1 VTQPPE
7 TGPAPAGA
15 EESSPVTPP
24 AAASDAE
31 APEAAAPEAP
41 VATPDAAP
49 QAAPDAAPQVAPEV
63 AAATV
68 AAPPATAAP
77 TPAVFG
83 NASGRSRRGEART
96 YDFRRPTKLSREH
109 VRVLQIAQEAFARQA
124 TTILTTFLRAGAR
137 LELVGIE
144 QFSYDDYLATLP
156 NPVFITT
163 FTLEPLAGKGLLA
176 YPLDMAMAIVDHMLG
191 GSGRAEQPNRPMTA
205 MESAIT
211 NHLLSRLLDE
221 FAASFATI
229 TEIQPALNGFEYNPQ
244 LAQAAS
250 GSDTVMVATF
260 GMSVGSREGEAT
272 LVLPFSSFAT
282 ALNNAASPQ
291 LSETAL
297 AKRKRAAEA
306 LTARLNLVPV
316 DVSVRFAPL
325 TVSSADL
332 LSLAVGDVLL
342 LRHPPDSPLEVTTN
356 DVTFAYAIA
365 SNHRRRLAA
374 AIVPTPYAAAKDS
387 A

>member
-1 VTQPPE
+1 MRWNVTQPE
-7 TGPAPAGA
+7 TGPAPSEAG
-15 EESSPVTPP
+15 SQSPATSP
-24 AAASDAE
+24 AAA
-31 APEAAAPEAP
+31 AAP
-41 VATPDAAP
+41 
-49 QAAPDAAPQVAPEV
+49 
-63 AAATV
+63 
-68 AAPPATAAP
+68 APPAPAP
-77 TPAVFG
+77 APS
-83 NASGRSRRGEART
+83 SGGTGTRSRRGEPRT

-144 QFSYDDYLATLP
+144 QFAYDDYLVTLP

-191 GSGRAEQPNRPMTA
+191 GSGRADQPNRPMTA
-205 MESAIT
+205 MESSIT
-211 NHLLSRLLDE
+211 NHLLGRLLDE
-221 FAASFATI
+221 FAASFASI

-250 GSDTVMVATF
+250 GSDTVMVASF
-260 GMSVGSREGEAT
+260 SMAVGAREGEAT
-272 LVLPFSSFAT
+272 LVLPFSSFAQ

-325 TVSSADL
+325 SVSSADL

-342 LRHPPDSPLEVTTN
+342 LRHPPDAPLEVTTN

-374 AIVPTPYAAAKDS
+374 AIVPTPYAAAKDT

>member
-1 VTQPPE
+1 VTN
-7 TGPAPAGA
+7 
-15 EESSPVTPP
+15 
-24 AAASDAE
+24 
-31 APEAAAPEAP
+31 
-41 VATPDAAP
+41 AT
-49 QAAPDAAPQVAPEV
+49 
-63 AAATV
+63 T
-68 AAPPATAAP
+68 
-77 TPAVFG
+77 
-83 NASGRSRRGEART
+83 GRSRRGEPRT

-137 LELVGIE
+137 LELAGIE

-156 NPVFITT
+156 NTVFITT

-205 MESAIT
+205 MESSIT
-211 NHLLSRLLDE
+211 NHLLGRLLDE
-221 FAASFATI
+221 FATSFASI

-244 LAQAAS
+244 LAQAAA

-260 GMSVGSREGEAT
+260 AMAVGAREGEAT
-272 LVLPFSSFAT
+272 LVLPFSSFAQ

-297 AKRKRAAEA
+297 AKRRRAAEA

-342 LRHPPDSPLEVTTN
+342 LRHPPDAPLEVTTN

-365 SNHRRRLAA
+365 SNHWRRLAA
-374 AIVPTPYAAAKDS
+374 AIVPTPYAAAKDT

>member
-1 VTQPPE
+1 MTQPE
-7 TGPAPAGA
+7 TGPDAPEAGPQ
-15 EESSPVTPP
+15 SPEASPGAAP
-24 AAASDAE
+24 AAAE
-31 APEAAAPEAP
+31 ATAPEAP
-41 VATPDAAP
+41 AAAAP
-49 QAAPDAAPQVAPEV
+49 R
-63 AAATV
+63 AAASPFV
-68 AAPPATAAP
+68 PPSAP
-77 TPAVFG
+77 TPV
-83 NASGRSRRGEART
+83 GRSRRGEPRT

-124 TTILTTFLRAGAR
+124 TTILTTLLRAGAR
-137 LELVGIE
+137 MELVGIE
-144 QFSYDDYLATLP
+144 QFSYDDYLVTLP
-156 NPVFITT
+156 DQVFITT
-163 FTLEPLAGKGLLA
+163 FTIEPLAGKGMLA
-176 YPLDMAMAIVDHMLG
+176 YPLDMAMATVDHMLG
-191 GSGRAEQPNRPMTA
+191 GSGRAQQPSRPMTA
-205 MESAIT
+205 METTIT
-211 NHLLSRLLDE
+211 THLLTRLLDE
-221 FAASFATI
+221 FARSFATI
-229 TEIQPALNGFEYNPQ
+229 TELQPALNGFEYNPQ
-244 LAQAAS
+244 LAQAAA

-260 GMSVGSREGEAT
+260 AMAVGSREGEAT
-272 LVLPFSSFAT
+272 LVLPFSSFAQ

-297 AKRKRAAEA
+297 AKRKRATEA

-325 TVSSADL
+325 SVSSADL

-374 AIVPTPYAAAKDS
+374 AIVPTPHAAVKDS

>member
-1 VTQPPE
+1 MSDNVTSPE
-7 TGPAPAGA
+7 TGPDAPAAGPLAADASPESAPAGA
-15 EESSPVTPP
+15 PEAAPAASPFVPP
-24 AAASDAE
+24 AA
-31 APEAAAPEAP
+31 P
-41 VATPDAAP
+41 
-49 QAAPDAAPQVAPEV
+49 
-63 AAATV
+63 
-68 AAPPATAAP
+68 AP
-77 TPAVFG
+77 T
-83 NASGRSRRGEART
+83 SGRSRRGEPRT

-124 TTILTTFLRAGAR
+124 TTILTTLLRAGAR
-137 LELVGIE
+137 MELVGIE

-156 NPVFITT
+156 TQVFITT
-163 FTLEPLAGKGLLA
+163 FTIEPLAGKGMLA
-176 YPLDMAMAIVDHMLG
+176 YPLDIAMATVDHMLG

-205 MESAIT
+205 MESTIT
-211 NHLLSRLLDE
+211 NHLLTRLLDE
-221 FAASFATI
+221 FARSFATI
-229 TEIQPALNGFEYNPQ
+229 TELQPALNGFEYNPQ
-244 LAQAAS
+244 LAQAAA

-260 GMSVGSREGEAT
+260 DMAVGTREGEAT
-272 LVLPFSSFAT
+272 LVLPFSSFAQ

-325 TVSSADL
+325 TVSSSDL

-342 LRHPPDSPLEVTTN
+342 LRHAPDSPLEVTTN

-374 AIVPTPYAAAKDS
+374 AIVPTPQAVKDT

>member
-1 VTQPPE
+1 MRWNVTTPE
-7 TGPAPAGA
+7 TGPAPSEPDVASPS
-15 EESSPVTPP
+15 ESPVAAEVPPP
-24 AAASDAE
+24 AA
-31 APEAAAPEAP
+31 PAAAQAP
-41 VATPDAAP
+41 APAPAPAAS
-49 QAAPDAAPQVAPEV
+49 
-63 AAATV
+63 
-68 AAPPATAAP
+68 
-77 TPAVFG
+77 TPAP
-83 NASGRSRRGEART
+83 GRRRGTART

-144 QFSYDDYLATLP
+144 QFSYDDYVVTLP
-156 NPVFITT
+156 NPVYIST
-163 FTLEPLAGKGLLA
+163 FSLEPMAGKGMIA
-176 YPLDMAMAIVDHMLG
+176 YPLDIAMAIVDHMLG
-191 GSGRAEQPNRPMTA
+191 GSGNADQPSRPMTA
-205 MESAIT
+205 METTIT
-211 NHLLSRLLDE
+211 NHLLDRLLDE
-221 FAASFATI
+221 FAASFGMI
-229 TEIQPALNGFEYNPQ
+229 TEIQPALLGHEYNPQ
-244 LAQAAS
+244 LAQAAA
-250 GSDTVMVATF
+250 GSDTVMVASFT
-260 GMSVGSREGEAT
+260 MSVGSREGEAT
-272 LVLPFSSFAT
+272 LVLPFSSFAQ

-291 LSETAL
+291 LSDSAL

-325 TVSSADL
+325 TVSSSDL

-342 LRHPPDSPLEVTTN
+342 LRHPPDAPLEVTTN

-374 AIVPTPYAAAKDS
+374 AIVPTPYAAAKDT

>member
-1 VTQPPE
+1 MTGGARRRRSGSVPVPPMRWNVTQPE
-7 TGPAPAGA
+7 TGPAPSEAG
-15 EESSPVTPP
+15 SQSPGASP
-24 AAASDAE
+24 AAA
-31 APEAAAPEAP
+31 AAPAP
-41 VATPDAAP
+41 
-49 QAAPDAAPQVAPEV
+49 
-63 AAATV
+63 
-68 AAPPATAAP
+68 P
-77 TPAVFG
+77 TPAP
-83 NASGRSRRGEART
+83 APSSGGTGTRSRRGEPRT

-109 VRVLQIAQEAFARQA
+109 VRVLQIAQEGFARQA

-144 QFSYDDYLATLP
+144 QFAYDDYLATLP

-205 MESAIT
+205 MESSIST
-211 NHLLSRLLDE
+211 HLLGRLLDE
-221 FAASFATI
+221 FAASFASI

-250 GSDTVMVATF
+250 GSDTVMVASF
-260 GMSVGSREGEAT
+260 SMAVGAREGEAT
-272 LVLPFSSFAT
+272 LVLPFSSFAQ

-342 LRHPPDSPLEVTTN
+342 LRHPPDAPLEVTTN

-374 AIVPTPYAAAKDS
+374 AIVPTPYAAAKDT

>member
-1 VTQPPE
+1 MRFDVTQPE
-7 TGPAPAGA
+7 TGPAPSEAGLQ
-15 EESSPVTPP
+15 SPEASPAAPAPP
-24 AAASDAE
+24 AATGPAV
-31 APEAAAPEAP
+31 PAAP
-41 VATPDAAP
+41 
-49 QAAPDAAPQVAPEV
+49 
-63 AAATV
+63 
-68 AAPPATAAP
+68 
-77 TPAVFG
+77 
-83 NASGRSRRGEART
+83 SGAGSGTSTRSRRGEPRT

-156 NPVFITT
+156 DTVFITT
-163 FTLEPLAGKGLLA
+163 FTLEPLAGKGMLA
-176 YPLDMAMAIVDHMLG
+176 YPLDMAMATVDHMLG

-205 MESAIT
+205 METAIT
-211 NHLLSRLLDE
+211 THLLGRLLDE
-221 FAASFATI
+221 FATSFASI

-250 GSDTVMVATF
+250 GSDTVMVASF
-260 GMSVGSREGEAT
+260 SMAVGAREGEAT
-272 LVLPFSSFAT
+272 LVLPFSSFAQ

-342 LRHPPDSPLEVTTN
+342 LRHPPDAPLEVTTN

-374 AIVPTPYAAAKDS
+374 AIVPTPYAAAKDT

>member
-1 VTQPPE
+1 MSGNVTQPPE
-7 TGPAPAGA
+7 TGQAPAGA
-15 EESSPVTPP
+15 GPQSPAEDP
-24 AAASDAE
+24 AEQASPRA
-31 APEAAAPEAP
+31 
-41 VATPDAAP
+41 
-49 QAAPDAAPQVAPEV
+49 
-63 AAATV
+63 
-68 AAPPATAAP
+68 AAPPATPVAGTAP
-77 TPAVFG
+77 TSTA
-83 NASGRSRRGEART
+83 GRSRRGEPRT

-191 GSGRAEQPNRPMTA
+191 GSGKAEQPNRPMTA

-221 FAASFATI
+221 FAGSFATI
-229 TEIQPALNGFEYNPQ
+229 TELQPALNGFEYNPQ

-260 GMSVGSREGEAT
+260 SMAVGTREGEAT
-272 LVLPFSSFAT
+272 LVLPFSSFAS

-325 TVSSADL
+325 SVSSSDL

-342 LRHPPDSPLEVTTN
+342 LRHAPDSPLEVTTN

-374 AIVPTPYAAAKDS
+374 AIVPTPYAAAKDT

>member
-1 VTQPPE
+1 VTEPAE
-7 TGPAPAGA
+7 TEPAPAGA
-15 EESSPVTPP
+15 DESSPAAPATPEAATPAPGPTATPNAARAATPGATPAVTPGATP
-24 AAASDAE
+24 AAAA
-31 APEAAAPEAP
+31 
-41 VATPDAAP
+41 
-49 QAAPDAAPQVAPEV
+49 
-63 AAATV
+63 
-68 AAPPATAAP
+68 
-77 TPAVFG
+77 
-83 NASGRSRRGEART
+83 RSRRGEPRT

-109 VRVLQIAQEAFARQA
+109 VRVLQIAQESFARQA

-191 GSGRAEQPNRPMTA
+191 GSGKAEQPNRPMTA
-205 MESAIT
+205 METAIS
-211 NHLLSRLLDE
+211 NHLLSRLLYE
-221 FAASFATI
+221 FATSFAAI

-260 GMSVGSREGEAT
+260 AMSVGAREGEAT
-272 LVLPFSSFAT
+272 LVLPFSSFAS

-374 AIVPTPYAAAKDS
+374 AIVPTPYAAAKDT